1 MSHIL
6 FLCVDNGF
14 LLCLYEALDQTC
26 ESSFCWN
33 MLLVSLLITGMQIF
47 DICSQ
52 IVQTDGQMLYASAC
66 VKFVAVG
73 RGLLWP
79 LPRVWSSLPG
89 AADRPRPFRHGAQSA
104 EGAEDL
110 RAETNVWAR

>member
-1 MSHIL
+1 MA
-6 FLCVDNGF
+6 FC
-14 LLCLYEALDQTC
+14 CLYEALAQTC
-26 ESSFCWN
+26 ASSFCWN

-47 DICSQ
+47 DMYSQ
-52 IVQTDGQMLYASAC
+52 IVQTDAQMLSVTWASAC

-79 LPRVWSSLPG
+79 LPRVRPSLPG
-89 AADRPRPFRHGAQSA
+89 AADWPRPFRHGAQSA

-110 RAETNVWAR
+110 RAEANVWAR